1 MTQTHALID
10 DQTTIRCLPGAARLL
25 AISAAY
31 LAVKPAAVSSKASNG
46 HAPWTK
52 LSAPRVATETTGT
65 RL

>member
-31 LAVKPAAVSSKASNG
+31 LAVKPAAASSKTSNG
-46 HAPWTK
+46 HAPWANR
-52 LSAPRVATETTGT
+52 SAPKDATETTGA